1 MREPRST
8 ITLRELLVF
17 FSAACVVAAF
27 ITQWQTTG
35 ALAAISVI
43 AAGVLLFLGDRQ
55 RLVRVTIVCVTA
67 LGAAMFMFWCA
78 KGWVLGLNASQTFG
92 LWPSEFGIWGAAYL
106 AGGAMAY
113 LAFVHRPPA
122 E

>member
-17 FSAACVVAAF
+17 LSAACVVAAF
-27 ITQWQTTG
+27 IARWQTTG
-35 ALAAISVI
+35 ALASIAIV
-43 AAGVLLFLGDRQ
+43 AAGVLLSFSHRPHLL
-55 RLVRVTIVCVTA
+55 RLTIVLLTG

-78 KGWVLGLNASQTFG
+78 KGWVLGLNAGQTFG
-92 LWPSEFGIWGAAYL
+92 LWPSEFGIWGAGYF
-106 AGGAMAY
+106 AGGVMAY
-113 LAFVHRPPA
+113 LSFVLKPPA